1 MSWLNHIYSRALQNM
16 LLICVRTDDCHA
28 ANELTLQSYL
38 TLLFKAIY
46 SFQWEVFV
54 WLLYNAVGGY
64 LINL

>member
-16 LLICVRTDDCHA
+16 LLISVRVLVL
-28 ANELTLQSYL
+28 NRRELMIQSYL
-38 TLLFKAIY
+38 TLLFKSIY

-54 WLLYNAVGGY
+54 WLLYDALGGY